1 ELRKLPDDVLSFPR
15 AFDKTMETKY
25 TKLNPDLDIVNHS
38 VRSDLT
44 PALGRINSVV
54 REEIDS
60 CVQKYMPQCDK
71 WTEVT
76 IYTTLVDIVAQVSG
90 RVFVG
95 KWLCEDPEYLDDA
108 SNYTLD
114 LMDSVFAIKRLRPW
128 TRYFM
133 APRLPEVGRLRRR
146 EKKIAEFLRPLI
158 QERREASKK
167 DPSWEKPD
175 DMMQWMLDRSADDNL
190 SVEHLAKAQLTLTFA
205 SVHTT
210 SFMATNIFY
219 TLASTPEYI
228 GPLREEI
235 RSVLAEHD
243 GIITTKALQ
252 QMEKLDSFM
261 KEVNRFYPLAMTSF
275 SRRVLKGITPS
286 NGQYIPPGCII
297 EVPSHAIYSD
307 STYYPESD
315 KFDGFRHY
323 KLRRGGG
330 TIDHARNQF
339 VTTNEQNI
347 GFGYGRHVCPG
358 RFFAAH
364 EIKIIVAKMI
374 LDYDVKMPNGLTER
388 YAQIENGR
396 DFMPDPTKTLLFK
409 KVEA

>member
-1 ELRKLPDDVLSFPR
+1 
-15 AFDKTMETKY
+15 M
-25 TKLNPDLDIVNHS
+25 
-38 VRSDLT
+38 
-44 PALGRINSVV
+44 

-76 IYTTLVDIVAQVSG
+76 IFQILVDIVAQVSG

-95 KWLCEDPEYLDDA
+95 KRLCEDPEYLDNA

-133 APRLPEVGRLRRR
+133 APRLSEVRRLLRR
-146 EKKIAEFLRPLI
+146 EKKVAEFLRPLI

-175 DMMQWMLDRSADDNL
+175 DMMQWMLDRSTDDNL
-190 SVEHLAKAQLTLTFA
+190 SVEHLAIAQLTLTFA

-219 TLASTPEYI
+219 TLASMPEYI

-235 RSVLAEHD
+235 CSVLAEHD
-243 GIITTKALQ
+243 GIIATKALQ

-261 KEVNRFYPLAMTSF
+261 KEVNRLYPLALSKWHHVPSIIFILTEPASF
-275 SRRVLKGITPS
+275 SRRVLKGITLS

-297 EVPSHAIYSD
+297 EVPSHAIYRD
-307 STYYPESD
+307 STNYPESD

-330 TIDHARNQF
+330 TVGHARNQF

-347 GFGYGRHVCPG
+347 GFGYGRHACPG

-364 EIKIIVAKMI
+364 EIKMIVAKMI

-388 YAQIENGR
+388 YTLIEHGK
-396 DFMPDPTKTLLFK
+396 DFMPDPTKKLLFK
-409 KVEA
+409 KVEV